1 MGYAQEVWVRLHGY
15 GEMPWEEI
23 VAFWFQYNR
32 LLARL
37 VAAIPLERLE
47 TPCTVGG
54 GSAVTLRYLIE
65 DYIVH
70 LQHHIDQLLLREKV
84 TPYPQA

>member
-1 MGYAQEVWVRLHGY
+1 
-15 GEMPWEEI
+15 MPWEEI

-47 TPCTVGG
+47 TPCTVGA